1 VTPLDIRSRVRTFKD
16 AERDTGLSPKVLKD
30 MAATGQL
37 RTVTLGRRRYIPV
50 AELERLAKEV
60 GA

>member
-1 VTPLDIRSRVRTFKD
+1 MTPLDIRSRVRTFAD
-16 AERDTGLSPKVLKD
+16 AERDTGLSPKD
-30 MAATGQL
+30 MAATGQI

>member
-1 VTPLDIRSRVRTFKD
+1 MTALDIRSRVRTFAD
-16 AERDTGLSPKVLKD
+16 AERDTRLSRKVLKD

-37 RTVTLGRRRYIPV
+37 RTVTIGRRRYIPV